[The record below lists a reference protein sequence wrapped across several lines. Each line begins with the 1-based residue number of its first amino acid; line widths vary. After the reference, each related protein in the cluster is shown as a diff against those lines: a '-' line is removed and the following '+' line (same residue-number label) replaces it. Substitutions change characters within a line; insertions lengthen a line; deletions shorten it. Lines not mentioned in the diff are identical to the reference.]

1 MKIVITESPTKAT
14 TISQFL
20 EDEFE
25 VVSCQGHIRDLPKGK
40 LGLDIE
46 DNFKPQ
52 YVIPTKKRK
61 LVNQLKKKC
70 EKVGRDYAKIEKSCW
85 PAGQLLLAQN
95 QIELNKKISIFKP
108 EGVTI
113 EDFKKYTL
121 TATPETCME
130 ELQVYLNLGV
140 SYFMLFFAD
149 LPSMDSLRQFSRVMI
164 N

>member
-14 TISQFL
+14 TIGQFL

-70 EKVGRDYAKIEKSCW
+70 EKAEKVI
-85 PAGQLLLAQN
+85 LAADEDREGEAIAWHLKQV
-95 QIELNKKISIFKP
+95 LGKDKKENF
-108 EGVTI
+108 
-113 EDFKKYTL
+113 
-121 TATPETCME
+121 
-130 ELQVYLNLGV
+130 
-140 SYFMLFFAD
+140 
-149 LPSMDSLRQFSRVMI
+149 FSRI
-164 N
+164 AFHPGIP